1 MAKLIVKRIE
11 DNIVEW
17 IGDDSYCTWDSQLMA
32 SIMVEEKKLPM
43 MVIYQMDLNVV

>member
-1 MAKLIVKRIE
+1 MVKKLQHILQSKKQMK
-11 DNIVEW
+11 
-17 IGDDSYCTWDSQLMA
+17 IGDSQLMA